1 MYVLEPN
8 TSECLHYEPVLGYP
22 PASHVT
28 VPREILAEHPEVEIR
43 NDFIDCSIDVCSVEV
58 GASSFFTPGSEL
70 PHTCRDTEGP
80 PVPVSGAVAVPG
92 QLRLI
97 GHPSRLCAR
106 GPHLRSTHEKHSL
119 LRGEGRVR
127 CPREGYQELR
137 GCQVRSR
144 PLQHATEV

>member
-58 GASSFFTPGSEL
+58 GASSLFTPGSEH
-70 PHTCRDTEGP
+70 PPARTHTY
-80 PVPVSGAVAVPG
+80 A
-92 QLRLI
+92 
-97 GHPSRLCAR
+97 
-106 GPHLRSTHEKHSL
+106 
-119 LRGEGRVR
+119 
-127 CPREGYQELR
+127 Y
-137 GCQVRSR
+137 
-144 PLQHATEV
+144 